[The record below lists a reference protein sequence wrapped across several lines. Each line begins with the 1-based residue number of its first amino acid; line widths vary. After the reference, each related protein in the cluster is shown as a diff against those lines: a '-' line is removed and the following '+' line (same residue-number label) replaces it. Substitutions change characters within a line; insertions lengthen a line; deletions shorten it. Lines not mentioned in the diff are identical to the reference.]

1 MRLRSRHPYS
11 SPVIVTRNRHLLPAF
26 LFPLLLGFA
35 PALADAPARV
45 VSVHDGDTL
54 TVLIER
60 RQVKVRLAD
69 IDAPELGQP
78 FGANSKRSLSELCH
92 GKPATLDV
100 RGQDRYKRTIA
111 QVTCA
116 GTDANA
122 EQVRRGLAWT
132 YTRYARVSSPLFAIQ
147 QNAQAAHRGL
157 WSDPAPVPPWDWRR
171 NGRKSVTG

>member
-1 MRLRSRHPYS
+1 MNRATPGRILYS
-11 SPVIVTRNRHLLPAF
+11 ALL
-26 LFPLLLGFA
+26 LPLLLA
-35 PALADAPARV
+35 ASAVHSDTPARV

-78 FGANSKRSLSELCH
+78 FGANSKRSLSDLCF
-92 GKPATLDV
+92 GKAAMLDV
-100 RGQDRYKRTIA
+100 RGKDRYKRTIA

-132 YTRYARVSSPLFAIQ
+132 YTRYAKVGSPLHAIQ
-147 QNAQAAHRGL
+147 WAARQDHRGL
-157 WSDPAPVPPWDWRR
+157 WADPTPVPPWDWRR
-171 NGRKSVTG
+171 NGH